1 LNITISGAS
10 GLIGRRLL
18 KLLAQDGHSLTALS
32 RHAGTNLPPGV
43 RLSVW
48 DAARGQPAVDGLRDA
63 DAVIHLAGVPVAQR
77 WNAGVKQAIRESRVA
92 GTRNLVLA
100 MAALPRKPS
109 VLICSSATGYYGS
122 RGDELL
128 TETSAPGN
136 DFLSEVCVAWE
147 KEARAAEALG
157 IRVVRVRTGIVLD
170 ARGGALPRMLPPFK
184 MGIGGK
190 LGSGKHWMSW
200 IHLDD
205 LATIFQLALTTPVAG
220 AINGVAPNPVTNAEF
235 TRVLAAAVHRP
246 AIFPMPGF
254 ALKLIFGE
262 MGEILLASQRV
273 TPKAAESAGFP
284 FRYPELAPAL
294 ADILGRSRQ
303 RAV

>member
-1 LNITISGAS
+1 VNITISGAS

-18 KLLAQDGHSLTALS
+18 KLLPKDGHSLTALS

-48 DAARGQPAVDGLRDA
+48 DAARGEPSLDGIRDA

-77 WNAGVKQAIRESRVA
+77 WNARVKNEIRESRVA
-92 GTRNLVLA
+92 GTRNLVQALA
-100 MAALPRKPS
+100 RLPRKPQ

-128 TETSAPGN
+128 SESSAAGN
-136 DFLSEVCVAWE
+136 DFVSEVCVEWE
-147 KEARAAEALG
+147 HEAQAAETAG
-157 IRVVRVRTGIVLD
+157 IRVVRMRTGIVLD

-184 MGIGGK
+184 MGVGGK

-205 LATIFQLALTTPVAG
+205 MAALIQYALVNPVSG
-220 AINGVAPNPVTNAEF
+220 AVNGVAPNPVTNADF
-235 TRVLAAAVHRP
+235 TKALAAAVRRP
-246 AIFPMPGF
+246 AIFPVPAF
-254 ALKLIFGE
+254 ALRLLFGE
-262 MGEILLASQRV
+262 MASGILLASQRV
-273 TPKAAESAGFP
+273 VPKAAQSAGFI
-284 FRYPELAPAL
+284 FRFPELAPAL
-294 ADILGRSRQ
+294 ADVLKG
-303 RAV
+303 